1 MNTAIWVCQWVLALL
16 VFGAALN
23 KLIQPHDKLVASMKW
38 ARNFDAR
45 QIKSIA
51 VIEVLAALGL
61 VLPGLL
67 NILPV
72 LTPIAALCL
81 VPLMAGATRAHIK
94 VGENPAP
101 ALVTLALAAFVALGR
116 FVLVPWV

>member
-1 MNTAIWVCQWVLALL
+1 MNTAIWVGQWVLAAL
-16 VFGAALN
+16 VLAAALN
-23 KLIQPHDKLVASMKW
+23 KLIQPHDKLVAKMKW
-38 ARNFDAR
+38 ARNFDDR

-51 VIEVLAALGL
+51 TIEVIAALGL
-61 VLPGLL
+61 ILPGLL

-72 LTPIAALCL
+72 LTPIAAAGL

-101 ALVTLALAAFVALGR
+101 ALVTMALAVFVAVGR
-116 FVLVPWV
+116 FVLVPWI